1 MMTPRKMLGLA
12 VSDRSIVAVEVGT
25 AHGRRR
31 VLHAAEFPLPEGDA
45 AQDQVSLGPAL
56 RQFLRQNHFSASRC
70 VLGLN
75 ARWLVAK
82 EKLLPPTT
90 ADLIPGLLAITSE
103 REFASDPK
111 DLICDYS
118 GPIDTAQGQ
127 AALLV
132 AAPRRNVDQ
141 LVATAEA
148 AGLRTVAVTSS
159 TLSLAAATSR
169 RGDPAPWRVV
179 LHLAP
184 SGTEVVVQSGTRF
197 RLLRRL
203 SIPSPMDIA
212 GSVLATEN
220 WLNDLAGELHR
231 VLALLPDTSAAQ
243 ERPELLIWNACG
255 LSAGSLGTLGDQLS
269 LATRVC
275 GYPADLGIAEAPPSP
290 PGEKQRTAGGGCA
303 TIGEFAAAAALTV
316 AGLTRQTYAV
326 DFLHSRLSPR
336 KKLALKGK
344 IAWASGV
351 AAAALIGGA
360 VLFIGWQRDQ
370 QEIEDLRSRL
380 EGMRVGVATA
390 KEVVDKTAFARGW
403 YDRRPK
409 FLDSLR
415 ELTLAFPLEGKI
427 WATSLAI
434 SDDMRAM
441 VSGKAAD
448 EAAVLEVL
456 DRLKGS
462 PKFTDVKPLY
472 IREVGGGTQDVSF
485 AISLSFVVKAE
496 GS

>member
-12 VSDRSIVAVEVGT
+12 VSERSIVAVEVGT

-31 VLHAAEFPLPEGDA
+31 ILRAAEFPLPEGDA
-45 AQDQVSLGPAL
+45 AQDPAILGAAL

-70 VLGLN
+70 VFGLN

-118 GPIDTAQGQ
+118 GPIDTGQGQ

-148 AGLRTVAVTSS
+148 AGLRAVAVTSS

-203 SIPSPMDIA
+203 SIPSPMDVA
-212 GSVLATEN
+212 GSVSATEN

-255 LSAGSLGTLGDQLS
+255 LSARSLGTLGDQLS

-290 PGEKQRTAGGGCA
+290 P
-303 TIGEFAAAAALTV
+303 GEFAAAAALTV

-360 VLFIGWQRDQ
+360 VLLIGWQRDQ

-380 EGMRVGVATA
+380 EGMRAGVATA

>member
-1 MMTPRKMLGLA
+1 
-12 VSDRSIVAVEVGT
+12 
-25 AHGRRR
+25 
-31 VLHAAEFPLPEGDA
+31 
-45 AQDQVSLGPAL
+45 
-56 RQFLRQNHFSASRC
+56 
-70 VLGLN
+70 
-75 ARWLVAK
+75 
-82 EKLLPPTT
+82 
-90 ADLIPGLLAITSE
+90 
-103 REFASDPK
+103 
-111 DLICDYS
+111 
-118 GPIDTAQGQ
+118 
-127 AALLV
+127 
-132 AAPRRNVDQ
+132 
-141 LVATAEA
+141 
-148 AGLRTVAVTSS
+148 
-159 TLSLAAATSR
+159 
-169 RGDPAPWRVV
+169 
-179 LHLAP
+179 
-184 SGTEVVVQSGTRF
+184 
-197 RLLRRL
+197 
-203 SIPSPMDIA
+203 MDVA
-212 GSVLATEN
+212 GSVSATEN

-255 LSAGSLGTLGDQLS
+255 LSARSLGTLGDQLS

-290 PGEKQRTAGGGCA
+290 P
-303 TIGEFAAAAALTV
+303 GEFAAAAALTV

-360 VLFIGWQRDQ
+360 VLLIGWQRDQ

-380 EGMRVGVATA
+380 EGMRAGVATA